1 MLNLVENNFIENV
14 KLKKNNKYLLAGLK
28 SNQKIEDDLTKW
40 PEYNRIKTFRSNQRN
55 IGTRSWKL

>member
-14 KLKKNNKYLLAGLK
+14 KFKKNNKYLLTGLK

-40 PEYNRIKTFRSNQRN
+40 PEYNRIKNF
-55 IGTRSWKL
+55 